1 MAGAFAKICLEIS
14 SVEGK
19 LLVMATQKKIVHKRE
34 RVCVLREDS
43 PPYHANG
50 DASQHARTVVK
61 SEHQKISLSSREQD
75 FKRIRATIEP
85 ELVLSVSNALVA
97 KGDSLQLLQ
106 KLPAHSISLILT
118 DPPYHA
124 TKKRNIYGDTAFAE
138 DKHYIEWMAEYATE
152 WRRVLR
158 SNGSLFCFCD
168 SSMSGRLDVLF
179 AKNFNVLSHIVWTK
193 PNDPG
198 FDGWKGKMKKEALR
212 QWYPHSERILFAEPA
227 VETNL
232 FRSPFAEFLRKAR
245 KQSGLSMH
253 QLTAKIGAHGKVNHG
268 GAVSNWEDGRNTPSR
283 DQYEKMRMALVET
296 GKVESMP
303 PYEDVIRPFT
313 MDASKEFTD
322 VWTFPSVRPYKGKH
336 PAEKPAAML
345 EHAIEATTF
354 PGDIV
359 LDCFGGGGS
368 TALAALK
375 LKRRTVS
382 MEIEP
387 TWANEIASRVEDAAE
402 ADTSFL
408 STARNGNGHGLPRI
422 NGNKSRQLALFAAGK

>member
-1 MAGAFAKICLEIS
+1 MANR
-14 SVEGK
+14 
-19 LLVMATQKKIVHKRE
+19 KKIVRNCEK
-34 RVCVLREDS
+34 VSALREDS
-43 PPYHANG
+43 TPYHVNG
-50 DASQHARTVVK
+50 HASRF
-61 SEHQKISLSSREQD
+61 EHEKAPTSPREQD
-75 FKRIRATIEP
+75 FNRIKATIEP
-85 ELVLSVSNALVA
+85 QLIFSASNALVA
-97 KGDSLQLLQ
+97 EGDSLPLLRR
-106 KLPAHSISLILT
+106 LPAHSVSLILT

-138 DKHYIEWMAEYATE
+138 DRHYLDWMAQYATE

-158 SNGSLFCFCD
+158 PNGSLFCFCD

-179 AKNFNVLSHIVWTK
+179 SKDFNVLSHVVWTK

-227 VETNL
+227 IEGNL
-232 FRSPFAEFLRKAR
+232 FRSPFALFLRNAR
-245 KQSGLSMH
+245 KQAGLSMH

-283 DQYEKMRMALVET
+283 NQYEKMRVAILET

-303 PYEDVIRPFT
+303 PYEDVIRPFV
-313 MDASKEFTD
+313 MDGSKEFTD

-387 TWANEIASRVEDAAE
+387 TWAAEIASRVEDASEQAIHIVP
-402 ADTSFL
+402 AVQ
-408 STARNGNGHGLPRI
+408 NGNGLHLPKI
-422 NGNKSRQLALFAAGK
+422 NVNKTRQLALFSAGK